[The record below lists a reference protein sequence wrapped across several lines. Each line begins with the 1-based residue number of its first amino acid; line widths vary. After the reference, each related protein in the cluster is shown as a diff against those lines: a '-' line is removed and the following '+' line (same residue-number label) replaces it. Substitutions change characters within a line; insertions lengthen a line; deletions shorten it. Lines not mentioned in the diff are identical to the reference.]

1 MELDLKNFE
10 RDRTDENLEWWMF
23 EFDHRDFFI
32 ALNKESLLKI
42 LKWEE
47 LKSELFDMRMKQA
60 TAALEKSHKINEDR
74 KTIARLKTVLAE
86 KMVEEGGNK

>member
-1 MELDLKNFE
+1 MKTNEIRNMSSEEIVK
-10 RDRTDENLEWWMF
+10 
-23 EFDHRDFFI
+23 
-32 ALNKESLLKI
+32 KI
-42 LKWEE
+42 EE

-86 KMVEEGGNK
+86 GENEGGEK

>member
-1 MELDLKNFE
+1 MKTSEIRKMTNE
-10 RDRTDENLEWWMF
+10 E
-23 EFDHRDFFI
+23 I
-32 ALNKESLLKI
+32 IKKI
-42 LKWEE
+42 EE

-86 KMVEEGGNK
+86 KMVEEGGEQ

>member
-1 MELDLKNFE
+1 MKTNEIRKMSTE
-10 RDRTDENLEWWMF
+10 EIT
-23 EFDHRDFFI
+23 
-32 ALNKESLLKI
+32 KKI
-42 LKWEE
+42 EE

-86 KMVEEGGNK
+86 RENEGGEQ

>member
-1 MELDLKNFE
+1 MKTNDIRKMSTEEITK
-10 RDRTDENLEWWMF
+10 
-23 EFDHRDFFI
+23 
-32 ALNKESLLKI
+32 KI
-42 LKWEE
+42 DE

-86 KMVEEGGNK
+86 RENEGGEK

>member
-1 MELDLKNFE
+1 MKTNEIRKMSNE
-10 RDRTDENLEWWMF
+10 E
-23 EFDHRDFFI
+23 I
-32 ALNKESLLKI
+32 IKKI
-42 LKWEE
+42 EE

-86 KMVEEGGNK
+86 RENEGGEQ

>member
-1 MELDLKNFE
+1 MKTNEIRNMSVE
-10 RDRTDENLEWWMF
+10 E
-23 EFDHRDFFI
+23 I
-32 ALNKESLLKI
+32 NKKI
-42 LKWEE
+42 EE

-86 KMVEEGGNK
+86 RNNEGGEQ